1 MLDIKTC
8 SKYFWNGWNSEWTDG
23 FMDGNWNESPN
34 PFLTSHVNKGLVRIG
49 GVGNGH
55 GNWYST
61 ITVSPFPRQ
70 ASHFPPVGT
79 N

>member
-1 MLDIKTC
+1 M
-8 SKYFWNGWNSEWTDG
+8 NGTVSGQTDSWMETG
-23 FMDGNWNESPN
+23 MNPQN
-34 PFLTSHVNKGLVRIG
+34 PFLTSHVNKGPVRIG

-61 ITVSPFPRQ
+61 ITASPFPRQ